1 MRKPK
6 LKPCPFCLQSTA
18 FVERDGLCV
27 YRVWCDC
34 GARGPA
40 VERCDYME
48 EPDGDERGECD
59 AIRRWNARTPAA
71 AERERERA
79 RVET

>member
-1 MRKPK
+1 MKIPK
-6 LKPCPFCLQSTA
+6 MKPCPFCRQVSA
-18 FVERDGLCV
+18 HVERDDICV
-27 YRVWCDC
+27 YRVWCAC

-40 VERCDYME
+40 CERAEYADE
-48 EPDGDERGECD
+48 ANGDERGERD

-71 AERERERA
+71 AERERV

>member
-6 LKPCPFCLQSTA
+6 IKPCPFCRQANA
-18 FVERDGLCV
+18 FVERDDICV

-40 VERCDYME
+40 C
-48 EPDGDERGECD
+48 ERGEYADREDGDDLGERD

-71 AERERERA
+71 AERERV